1 MSIGIGIF
9 ASVILL
15 LVVYHKTFR
24 KVFFWSAGIA
34 AVIGSLVVGGVYL
47 YDRHEAKAAQLDAAF
62 KALGA
67 VPAPDKNPFA
77 AFGIPGSP
85 EPHTQTMLAPDG
97 TIGEV
102 PIERVQDALNS
113 GFKLSSALL
122 KFVPYKPY
130 KVVEIR
136 DGDTLKIVDRQYS
149 DLPAGAISVP
159 QNPIIYLGH
168 NQKFAFICG
177 DFGARGLQ
185 PGVMQKDEV
194 VQPTIYKVTCP

>member
-1 MSIGIGIF
+1 MGIGIF
-9 ASVILL
+9 ASVVLV
-15 LVVYHKTFR
+15 LVVYHATFR
-24 KVFFWSAGIA
+24 KVFFWVAGI
-34 AVIGSLVVGGVYL
+34 STVVGVLIVSGVYL

-67 VPAPDKNPFA
+67 GPSPDKSPFA

-85 EPHTQTMLAPDG
+85 EPNTQTMLAPDG

-136 DGDTLKIVDRQYS
+136 DGDTLKIVDRQ
-149 DLPAGAISVP
+149 
-159 QNPIIYLGH
+159 
-168 NQKFAFICG
+168 
-177 DFGARGLQ
+177 
-185 PGVMQKDEV
+185 
-194 VQPTIYKVTCP
+194 